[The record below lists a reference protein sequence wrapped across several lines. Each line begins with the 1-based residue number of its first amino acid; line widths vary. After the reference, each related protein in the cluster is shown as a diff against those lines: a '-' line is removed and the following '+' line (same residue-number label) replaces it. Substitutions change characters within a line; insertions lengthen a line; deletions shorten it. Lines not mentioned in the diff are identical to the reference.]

1 MFYESDINMGN
12 SFFFLQVAMA
22 TAQVLFQRFFFAKS
36 FVKTKMEEAAMA
48 CIWLASKVEEA
59 PRRIRDVI
67 NVFHYLRQRR

>member
-1 MFYESDINMGN
+1 MGN